1 MRISA
6 LMHKLLI
13 EKGMDG
19 FSVTELRDASMLIRN
34 DNIDSSEA
42 RKQVYRQILRFI
54 KKDWLRYEGNGH
66 KKKYYQTNL
75 FRTLQFVPKLEMLE
89 VNMLSSSSSYTVL
102 HNERSQYKGELEVI
116 RREIREYQ
124 SLNRRFP
131 ELQQNLS
138 PLLEQAKD
146 RSVHL
151 HGKINVLENVLQTL
165 SGTNAKY

>member
-1 MRISA
+1 
-6 LMHKLLI
+6 
-13 EKGMDG
+13 
-19 FSVTELRDASMLIRN
+19 
-34 DNIDSSEA
+34 
-42 RKQVYRQILRFI
+42 
-54 KKDWLRYEGNGH
+54 
-66 KKKYYQTNL
+66 
-75 FRTLQFVPKLEMLE
+75 MLE

-151 HGKINVLENVLQTL
+151 HGKINVLENQSKAKSILHL
-165 SGTNAKY
+165 LNAPANSPKRTRRMSDLRNGFDTSL